1 MDRGRTKGAVNVEGI
16 RAGYLKIVKADT
28 AGRERAA
35 QEERKEGIATED
47 SVARPGERGAFK
59 VMAFHWRCYKF
70 ICHNLLYAALL
81 AYLYM
86 PSSGHTQVPLA
97 RDLLLRPDRVTT
109 VHRTIGQGVD
119 GTTWKGEDN
128 QGPVRHSD
136 KPGTRDASFSPS
148 EFKS

>member
-97 RDLLLRPDRVTT
+97 RDRSSASPRPSYDCSQDDRAG
-109 VHRTIGQGVD
+109 RG
-119 GTTWKGEDN
+119 
-128 QGPVRHSD
+128 
-136 KPGTRDASFSPS
+136 RDHMEGGRQSGSSPS
-148 EFKS
+148 F